1 MQSVVARCRVARRL
15 KKASRLSMRTR
26 SRERRSTQRQRR
38 AALQGVPGPV
48 KRHVY
53 SSDMRNSAT
62 RLYLRLQSCRRV
74 ADLLGIS
81 KSTVARWVHE
91 HPLTRARRTPWKKVK
106 SAVEESIRASL
117 RGNPCV
123 TTASLKATISA
134 TLHLHLSDECVR
146 LTRIS
151 MGFTRKKVS
160 RVVSKPGLHELRQ
173 QFEEERTHV
182 STDEVISI
190 DESSFWFDM
199 KPAYGYSKRG
209 HRLHVDD
216 HYKKAV
222 RWTLLLAVSNER
234 VLGWKLYD
242 ASTTSQSS

>member
-1 MQSVVARCRVARRL
+1 
-15 KKASRLSMRTR
+15 
-26 SRERRSTQRQRR
+26 
-38 AALQGVPGPV
+38 
-48 KRHVY
+48 
-53 SSDMRNSAT
+53 
-62 RLYLRLQSCRRV
+62 
-74 ADLLGIS
+74 
-81 KSTVARWVHE
+81 
-91 HPLTRARRTPWKKVK
+91 
-106 SAVEESIRASL
+106 
-117 RGNPCV
+117 
-123 TTASLKATISA
+123 
-134 TLHLHLSDECVR
+134 
-146 LTRIS
+146 

-242 ASTTSQSS
+242 ASTTSQTFAEFLNTLETDGRTTILMDNAAIHHANIVMDVCVERFLIPFYLPTRRSINL